1 MTIGEFMRHTA
12 WEARIV
18 AALPR
23 GWRVDCYRE
32 VPSTMDVAR
41 AFSVRPGEAALVM
54 TESQSH
60 GRGRQGRSW
69 VAPMSGFLGTFVFT
83 TAREVQSL
91 GGFSLA
97 AGVAVHELLT
107 ELGCE
112 VGLKWPND
120 LLSTDGKKIG
130 GILVE
135 LIPSGNLTTVLT
147 GIGVNLVGEPT
158 DVVGVTSVSTL
169 CGGIVAPPDFAIRL
183 AQKLWDV
190 WIEFDRDGLE
200 TLRRGWVDAELFVGD
215 TIGVD
220 TGKETVRGIFTGIDS
235 IGRMVLDVNG
245 AARVVAAGHIVERPG
260 IQGR

>member
-1 MTIGEFMRHTA
+1 MTVGEFMRNTP

-32 VPSTMDVAR
+32 VASTMDVAR
-41 AFSVRPGEAALVM
+41 AFAVRPGEAALVM
-54 TESQSH
+54 AESQSH

-69 VAPMSGFLGTFVFT
+69 VAPTSGFLGTFVFT

-97 AGVAVHELLT
+97 AGVAVHEVLT
-107 ELGCE
+107 ELGCQ

-120 LLSTDGKKIG
+120 LLSADGKKIG

-135 LIPSGNLTTVLT
+135 LVPSGNITTVLT
-147 GIGVNLVGEPT
+147 GIGVNLAGEPN
-158 DVVGVTSVSTL
+158 DIAGVTSVSTL
-169 CGGIVAPPDFAIRL
+169 SGVIATPPDFAIRL

-190 WIEFDRDGLE
+190 WVEFDRSGLE
-200 TLRRGWVDAELFVGD
+200 SLRRRWLDVALFLGD
-215 TIGVD
+215 SIGID
-220 TGKETVRGIFTGIDS
+220 TGQETVRGVFTGIDS

-245 AARVVAAGHIVERPG
+245 TARVVAAGHIVERPG
-260 IQGR
+260 T

>member
-1 MTIGEFMRHTA
+1 MTSGEFMRHTA

-18 AALPR
+18 TALPR

-54 TESQSH
+54 AERQSH
-60 GRGRQGRSW
+60 GRGRQGRAW
-69 VAPMSGFLGTFVFT
+69 VGPSSGFLGTFVFT
-83 TAREVQSL
+83 TTREVQSL

-107 ELGCE
+107 ELGCR

-120 LLSTDGKKIG
+120 LLTPEGRKIG

-135 LIPSGNLTTVLT
+135 LVPSGDVTSILT
-147 GIGVNLVGEPT
+147 GIGVNIAGEPT

-169 CGGIVAPPDFAIRL
+169 SGTTIAPPDFAVRL
-183 AQKLWDV
+183 AQKLWGI
-190 WIEFDRDGLE
+190 WLEFEELGLE
-200 TLRRGWVDAELFVGD
+200 RLRRRWLDVALFVGEP
-215 TIGVD
+215 IGVD
-220 TGKETVRGIFTGIDS
+220 TGQETIRGIFTGIDS
-235 IGRMVLDVNG
+235 IGRMVLDVAG
-245 AARVVAAGHIVERPG
+245 SARVVSAGHIVERPRG
-260 IQGR
+260 